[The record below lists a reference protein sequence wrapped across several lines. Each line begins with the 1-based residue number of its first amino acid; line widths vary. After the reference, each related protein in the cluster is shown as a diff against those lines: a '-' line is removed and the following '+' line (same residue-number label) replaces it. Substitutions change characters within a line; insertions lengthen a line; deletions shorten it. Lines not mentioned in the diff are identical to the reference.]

1 MTLLSFRQFLI
12 EYDPVDDQEAE
23 PDAFIIS
30 KQPDMNKTFKKK
42 LNKKTKLKGLQGDS
56 VSLNTTQGL

>member
-1 MTLLSFRQFLI
+1 MILSFRQFLL

-23 PDAFIIS
+23 PDAFIIN
-30 KQPDMNKTFKKK
+30 KQPDMPSPKKKK
-42 LNKKTKLKGLQGDS
+42 LNKKRISLKGLQGDS